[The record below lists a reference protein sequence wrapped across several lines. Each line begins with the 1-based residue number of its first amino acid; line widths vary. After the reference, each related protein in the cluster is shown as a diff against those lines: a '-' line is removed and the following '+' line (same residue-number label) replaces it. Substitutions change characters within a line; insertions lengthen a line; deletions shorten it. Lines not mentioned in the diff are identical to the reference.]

1 MRGASRVAQEGIGK
15 MEAARERDIAAT
27 SDAAE
32 GRQAIEHAAA
42 ELRLHNDV
50 FMEAFPAVCLEAL
63 GLASAS
69 VPSKRRAFAFHVVA
83 AVFHWGGMKKRYIV
97 NLTVAERETLTQL
110 VRRERVSGLKRMR
123 ASILLKADDDQT
135 DQEIADDLEVG
146 LVTVERVRKRCIER
160 GVEAC
165 LERKAQDIPSRPRKL
180 DGVTEAKLVQL
191 ACSPP
196 PPGRARW
203 TLSLLADQLVEL
215 EVFDSVSISTI
226 QRGLKKTS
234 SSRGL

>member
-1 MRGASRVAQEGIGK
+1 
-15 MEAARERDIAAT
+15 
-27 SDAAE
+27 
-32 GRQAIEHAAA
+32 
-42 ELRLHNDV
+42 
-50 FMEAFPAVCLEAL
+50 
-63 GLASAS
+63 
-69 VPSKRRAFAFHVVA
+69 
-83 AVFHWGGMKKRYIV
+83 MKKRYIV
-97 NLTVAERETLTQL
+97 NLTVDERASLAQL

-135 DQEIADDLEVG
+135 DREIADDLDVG

-165 LERKAQDIPSRPRKL
+165 LERKTQDNPSRPRKL
-180 DGVTEAKLVQL
+180 DGVTEAKLVQI

-215 EVFDSVSISTI
+215 EVFESVSISTI

-234 SSRGL
+234 SSLGS